1 MSKAHSVGIY
11 CRLSINDATN
21 TQKENYIGGDE
32 SCSIENQRLLLSQFA
47 MLQGWIVA
55 KVYIDD
61 GYTGKN
67 FNRPGFIQ
75 MIEDAKSGVI
85 DLILVNDLSRLGRD
99 YVEVG
104 RYTDVVFPSWGCR
117 FIALL
122 DEIDTAKD
130 DNDMMHFRA
139 LMNDYYL
146 KDLSVKIKRVF
157 REKERETGF
166 INGRP
171 PYGYLRS
178 AKKEHL
184 LIPDKA
190 AAPTIRRIFALRAE
204 GMSYSKIAGTLN
216 KDGVQTA
223 SDYWATMEGKEISK
237 PALWYLQVIRNILR
251 SEFYIGTIVNN
262 KKRTI
267 SHKSEKRIKTR
278 EDEWI
283 RHENAHEAIIDRA
296 TWDKVQEL
304 EHAAIEKGKSQSKRK
319 PSLFSRK
326 LFCLDCGASLSA
338 QTMGH
343 TKNGVWKRE
352 GTNYSCHRHLLT
364 GRAVCSNHTI
374 GENPLKAIVLG
385 ELHCHAQSISLDE
398 NSLLDKLKRQM
409 AVDNSDNQLFLQ
421 REVRQYQG
429 LLDESNRIVANLYE
443 DKVAGKI
450 SPETFVALIDKNEQE
465 RKLRQAKFDEANSQL
480 TAIQDKLLCISQWAE
495 VIRKHTELS
504 DLTRADIEELIDRIE
519 VGESDYSSGKR
530 VQEIRIYWRFAGHI
544 GT

>member
-1 MSKAHSVGIY
+1 MSV
-11 CRLSINDATN
+11 NDATN
-21 TQKENYIGGDE
+21 TQKENYIEGDE
-32 SCSIENQRLLLSQFA
+32 SCSIENQRRLLSGFA
-47 MLQGWIVA
+47 MLQGWIVT
-55 KVYIDD
+55 KVYTDD

-75 MIEDAKSGVI
+75 MIEDARNGVI

-104 RYTDVVFPSWGCR
+104 RYTDVLFPSLGCR

-130 DNDMMHFRA
+130 DNDMMHFRS

-157 REKERETGF
+157 REKELKTGF

-171 PYGYLRS
+171 PYGYLRN
-178 AKKEHL
+178 AKKQHL
-184 LIPDKA
+184 LIPDET
-190 AAPTIRRIFALRAE
+190 AAPIIQRIFALRAD

-223 SDYWATMEGKEISK
+223 SDYWATVEGKEISK
-237 PALWYLQVIRNILR
+237 PALWYVQVVRNILR
-251 SEFYIGTIVNN
+251 SEFYIGTIINN

-267 SHKSEKRIKTR
+267 SHKSEERIKTSA
-278 EDEWI
+278 DEWI
-283 RHENAHEAIIDRA
+283 RHENAHEPIIDRA

-304 EHAAIEKGKSQSKRK
+304 ERAAIEKGKSQSKRK

-326 LFCLDCGASLSA
+326 MFCLDCGASLSA

-352 GTNYSCHRHLLT
+352 GTSYSCHRHILT

-374 GENPLKAIVLG
+374 GENPLKTIVLG
-385 ELHCHAQSISLDE
+385 ELRSHAEAISLDE
-398 NSLLDKLKRQM
+398 THLLEKLKKQM
-409 AVDNSDNQLFLQ
+409 AVDNSDNQLLLQ

-429 LLDESNRIVANLYE
+429 LLDESAKMVARLYE

-450 SPETFVALIDKNEQE
+450 SPETFAALIDKNEQE
-465 RKLRQAKFDEANSQL
+465 HKLRQARFDEANSQL
-480 TAIQDKLLCISQWAE
+480 TAIQEKLLCISKWAE
-495 VIRKHTELS
+495 VIRKHAEIS
-504 DLTRADIEELIDRIE
+504 ELTRKDIEELVDHIE

-530 VQEIRIYWRFAGHI
+530 VQEIRIFWRFTGHI